1 MGRQQ
6 VGPPALPP
14 TDCDSSSQRGSP
26 WEPPTLRPAAPRSL
40 EAGVVLR
47 KASGSVHHGS
57 GDPEGE
63 TSAPGG
69 RGGPEANRQVPRGIC
84 EQAWPVTGPAH
95 LPLRAAPHSYI
106 WKDTPGFARML
117 ILMRPGWSES

>member
-1 MGRQQ
+1 MGQQQ

-14 TDCDSSSQRGSP
+14 TDCDSSSQRDSP

-47 KASGSVHHGS
+47 KASGSVHRGS

-69 RGGPEANRQVPRGIC
+69 GGAGRQTGRRPGASESKLGQSPAALTCPCVQHRTFGKTLLALPR
-84 EQAWPVTGPAH
+84 V
-95 LPLRAAPHSYI
+95 
-106 WKDTPGFARML
+106 L